1 MQCDAVEVFVM
12 PLILDEHTGV
22 LIKKAAR
29 LFERVANINLDELGV
44 TYAQTI
50 FLVRLWEK
58 DGQNQMELT
67 KSAGLKQPTV
77 VRILDRMERDKLIKR
92 IRNADDKRSY
102 HFFLTE
108 KAKKA
113 CKHLE
118 AHGKIMQDIAT
129 KSLEEKNIKRLNR
142 QLLEIIHNLET
153 FIEQNQC

>member
-1 MQCDAVEVFVM
+1 MSFK
-12 PLILDEHTGV
+12 LDEHTGV

-92 IRNADDKRSY
+92 MRNKNDKRSY
-102 HFFLTE
+102 HFYLTE

-113 CKHLE
+113 CQKLESHGNMMQAIATNSLETVNIKHLN
-118 AHGKIMQDIAT
+118 Q
-129 KSLEEKNIKRLNR
+129 
-142 QLLEIIHNLET
+142 QLLYIIHNLEM
-153 FIEQNQC
+153 FIEEHRC